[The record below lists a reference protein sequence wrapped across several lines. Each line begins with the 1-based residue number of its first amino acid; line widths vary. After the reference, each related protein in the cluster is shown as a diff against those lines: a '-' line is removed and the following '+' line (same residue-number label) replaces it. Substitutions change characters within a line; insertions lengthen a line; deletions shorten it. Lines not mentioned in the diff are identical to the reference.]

1 MKKLIVMS
9 LLAVGLTAFA
19 QEKENRRPR
28 GEKFESLTKEQKVE
42 LQVKKMTKDLN
53 LNESQ
58 INEVKAIVT
67 AEVEKREK
75 MKAEMKELKEQ
86 SRKEKFSKIKEEQAA
101 LEIQMKK
108 ILSPEQY
115 EKWEK
120 IREERKA
127 NMKEKMAE
135 RRGKGEIKEL
145 PESK

>member
-1 MKKLIVMS
+1 MS